1 MVFQGGDTI
10 TVRKLNIKMQQN
22 DHVNIIWTIHN
33 NNNIAFFPKQVG
45 VGYMDNIIMNW
56 KIADSWNETINS
68 NSLLSSSLER
78 NTTSCPYIY
87 CFQHI
92 IVMYL

>member
-1 MVFQGGDTI
+1 
-10 TVRKLNIKMQQN
+10 
-22 DHVNIIWTIHN
+22 
-33 NNNIAFFPKQVG
+33 
-45 VGYMDNIIMNW
+45 MNR